1 MDLLDS
7 IVGFLNEPVPSYFFE
22 VMILDEFD
30 TSDPFAMTTAMASL
44 AIQVLDPVSAAFSE
58 VSGLEITLGSEEYI
72 EAGWSTPRPMFT
84 AMSTSELTLKR
95 YLRPRHIGV
104 MGFSLDPISGW
115 CQETVIAAKHWE
127 TKITTKNILIFIYHP
142 MIQNPLPVGPS
153 AFPIAGFL
161 VQEAY
166 PTKWAISDLNSTEE
180 GAPITET
187 IGFKYTELQRLA
199 IPPA

>member
-1 MDLLDS
+1 MDLLGS

-22 VMILDEFD
+22 VIILDEFD
-30 TSDPFAMTTAMASL
+30 MSDPFAMTTAMASL

-58 VSGLEITLGSEEYI
+58 VSGLEITLGSEEYT
-72 EAGWSTPRPMFT
+72 EAGWSTPRPIFT
-84 AMSTSELTLKR
+84 SMSNSELTLKR

-104 MGFSLDPISGW
+104 MGFALDPISGW
-115 CQETVIAAKHWE
+115 CQETVRAAKTWE
-127 TKITTKNILIFIYHP
+127 SKITTKSILIIIYHP
-142 MIQNPLPVGPS
+142 MIQNPLPVGPA

-161 VQEAY
+161 VQDAY

-180 GAPITET
+180 GTPITET